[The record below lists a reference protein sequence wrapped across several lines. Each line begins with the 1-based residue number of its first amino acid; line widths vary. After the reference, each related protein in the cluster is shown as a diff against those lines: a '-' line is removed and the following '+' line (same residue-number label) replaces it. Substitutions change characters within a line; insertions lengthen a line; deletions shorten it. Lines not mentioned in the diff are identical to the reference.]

1 MKRFIV
7 LLAILSLSGCAQFST
22 VQTDTR
28 DGTKTTITTKA
39 TSRTFFDSKSNLARW
54 KAQQT
59 EKSQGAEVGGLV
71 QESSGTNAVN
81 LIEAAVGAA
90 VRAATRP

>member
-1 MKRFIV
+1 MKILCST
-7 LLAILSLSGCAQFST
+7 LLITFSLGCSSFST
-22 VQTDTR
+22 HQTDVR

-39 TSRTFFDSKSNLARW
+39 TARTFFDSKSNLAKW